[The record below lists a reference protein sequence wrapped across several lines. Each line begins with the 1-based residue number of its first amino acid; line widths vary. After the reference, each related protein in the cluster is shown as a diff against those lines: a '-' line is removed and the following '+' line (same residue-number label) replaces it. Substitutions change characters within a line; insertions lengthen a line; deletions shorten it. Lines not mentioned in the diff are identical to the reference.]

1 MRQLV
6 KHLLRARLA
15 GLLAPWTPVSRVQA
29 RLVEQGRCLR
39 HGRDLGPRE
48 LVQTEFEF
56 ILELLAL
63 LIHCSAKLLNYRT
76 QCQDRLLLVFIDIIG
91 DSADLR
97 SELLQSVYSFSR
109 SRLRQIG
116 REDRGH

>member
-6 KHLLRARLA
+6 KHLLRARLTSP
-15 GLLAPWTPVSRVQA
+15 LAPGTPVSRVQA

-39 HGRDLGPRE
+39 HGRDLGPQR

-76 QCQDRLLLVFIDIIG
+76 QCQDRLLLVVIDIIEG
-91 DSADLR
+91 LGR
-97 SELLQSVYSFSR
+97 SSIRAAPISLFFF
-109 SRLRQIG
+109 QITIAS
-116 REDRGH
+116 D